1 MPRIDPASV
10 RLRTST
16 TYPPPYDAEARG
28 RSALMLSDAGGL
40 SQFGVNVTILQP
52 GAKSSMRHWHET
64 EDEFVMVLSGDCV
77 LIEDAGET
85 PMTAGDCAA
94 FPAGRPDGH
103 TFINR
108 SDAECRLLVVG
119 TRLDHDVATYSDID
133 LKVTITPQGNRFTRR
148 DGTPYP
154 DTGDER

>member
-1 MPRIDPASV
+1 MPKIDPASV

-16 TYPPPYDAEARG
+16 TYPPPYDAEAHG

-40 SQFGVNVTILQP
+40 GQFGVNITILAP
-52 GAKSSMRHWHET
+52 GAKSSMRHWHAR

-77 LIEDAGET
+77 LIEDADET
-85 PMTAGDCAA
+85 PMQAGDCAA

-103 TFINR
+103 HFINR
-108 SDAECRLLVVG
+108 GDAECRLLVVG
-119 TRLDHDVATYSDID
+119 ARLDHDVATYSDID
-133 LKVTITPQGNRFTRR
+133 LKVTIAPEGYRYTRK

-154 DTGDER
+154 EKGDET